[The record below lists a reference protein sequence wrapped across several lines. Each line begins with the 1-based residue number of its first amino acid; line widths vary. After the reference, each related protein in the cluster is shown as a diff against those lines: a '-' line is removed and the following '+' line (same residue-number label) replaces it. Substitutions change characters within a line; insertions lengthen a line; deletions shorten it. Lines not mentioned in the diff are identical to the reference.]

1 MELWGALAARHGH
14 PYDAEQAQRLWK
26 TLLLNQ
32 FHDILPGSSIARV
45 YNEANQALEA
55 LQRDAQ
61 TLCTDARRA
70 LLRPVKQDD
79 AVTVFNGLSFAREEL
94 VALPRAFAHGA
105 QTAEGEPV
113 AVCGTQA
120 LVTLPALGR

>member
-1 MELWGALAARHGH
+1 MGCIGGAARP
-14 PYDAEQAQRLWK
+14 PYDAEQARRLWK

-79 AVTVFNGLSFAREEL
+79 AVTVFNGELCARGTRCST
-94 VALPRAFAHGA
+94 PGFRARRADCRG
-105 QTAEGEPV
+105 
-113 AVCGTQA
+113 
-120 LVTLPALGR
+120 